1 MKENKIKI
9 AAQHKQKKWGDEM
22 DEKNKV
28 IRLNINNES
37 LKETKRLLEEII
49 KLAQEVK
56 TLFK

>member
-1 MKENKIKI
+1 
-9 AAQHKQKKWGDEM
+9 M